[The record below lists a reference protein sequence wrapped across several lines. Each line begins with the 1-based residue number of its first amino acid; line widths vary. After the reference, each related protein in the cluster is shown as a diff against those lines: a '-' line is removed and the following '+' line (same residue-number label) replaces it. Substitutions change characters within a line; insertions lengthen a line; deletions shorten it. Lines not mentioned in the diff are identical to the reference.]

1 MILLV
6 CFFYTFACT
15 FVKVTYSVCFF
26 TLSPFWKKKKKN
38 TRIYKQTIVHHKAP
52 STLNLGSLSVSRVMP
67 TMFYVTHRASGDL
80 LISDQQQ
87 GEKT

>member
-1 MILLV
+1 MFFHTESILE
-6 CFFYTFACT
+6 
-15 FVKVTYSVCFF
+15 
-26 TLSPFWKKKKKN
+26 KKKKN
-38 TRIYKQTIVHHKAP
+38 TRIYEQTIVHHKAP